1 MSIIRKM
8 QRQDTEEVISMMRA
22 FYNSP
27 AVLHKA
33 EDGVLRKDIADCVSD
48 EMPFIE
54 GYVFEEQDKIVG
66 YAMLAKS
73 YSTEYGG
80 VCIWIE
86 DLYMKPDWRGH
97 GIGSKFFAFLEETY
111 CDDCVRF
118 RLEAEAG
125 NTRAIEVY
133 KKTGYEI
140 LPYVELTKEV
150 K

>member
-8 QRQDTEEVISMMRA
+8 QKQDTGEVLSMMRV
-22 FYNSP
+22 FYDSP
-27 AVLHKA
+27 AILHKA
-33 EDGVLRKDIADCVSD
+33 DDAVLRQDITDCVSD

-54 GYVFEEQDKIVG
+54 GYVFEEEDKIVG
-66 YAMLAKS
+66 YSMLAKS

-86 DLYMKPDWRGH
+86 DLYMKPKWRGK
-97 GIGSKFFAFLEETY
+97 GIGSKFFEFIEEAY
-111 CDDCVRF
+111 HGNCVRF

-125 NTRAIEVY
+125 NARAIEVY
-133 KKTGYEI
+133 KKCGYEI

-150 K
+150 